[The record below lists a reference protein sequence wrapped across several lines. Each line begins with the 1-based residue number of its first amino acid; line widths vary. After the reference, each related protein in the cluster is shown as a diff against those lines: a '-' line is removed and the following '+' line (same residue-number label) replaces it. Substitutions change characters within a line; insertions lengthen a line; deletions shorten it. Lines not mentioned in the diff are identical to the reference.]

1 MIKVIGVKYYF
12 SIRVGGII
20 GVSAAH
26 CQKATETML
35 RNGNKKMHR
44 CCVYQNMYP
53 YIGYIF
59 VFLEG
64 LCFLFSFHF
73 TLFTVSR
80 LVLSSESEGRKQV
93 ISNGESK

>member
-35 RNGNKKMHR
+35 RNGNKKMHH

-53 YIGYIF
+53 YVGNIRRIVFCVFGRSMFVAYI
-59 VFLEG
+59 
-64 LCFLFSFHF
+64 CFTTRSLQYPDWCCFQ
-73 TLFTVSR
+73 
-80 LVLSSESEGRKQV
+80 K
-93 ISNGESK
+93 SKDGSKY